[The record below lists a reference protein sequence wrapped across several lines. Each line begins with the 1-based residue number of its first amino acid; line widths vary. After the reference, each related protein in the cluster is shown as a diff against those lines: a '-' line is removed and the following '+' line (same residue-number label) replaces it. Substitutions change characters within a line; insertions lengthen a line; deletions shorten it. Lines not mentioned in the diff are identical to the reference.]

1 MFRDSNGKKLTGGFT
16 GPKGTQYGH
25 DWLAKSTPADRAAL
39 GITEHPDPVYP
50 DHRYYTYTEDDAGT
64 VTVFPRPVDSVQ
76 SGAISRINDEAGR
89 RVRAVFPEYKQTN
102 CIDGTYGPS
111 AQTWCEAMRD
121 YKAAVIVA
129 SNNACDAI
137 LAAQTVEAVAAAEA
151 AVYWPPQVT
160 A

>member
-1 MFRDSNGKKLTGGFT
+1 MFIANGKKITGIFT
-16 GPKGTQYGH
+16 GPGGTQYPLM
-25 DWLAKSTPADRAAL
+25 WVQSATQEQLAAL
-39 GITEHPDPVYP
+39 GIAEHPDPVYP

-76 SGAISRINDEAGR
+76 SGAISRINDEAGH

-121 YKAAVIVA
+121 YKAAVIAA

-151 AVYWPPQVT
+151 AVSWPPEVT
-160 A
+160 P